1 MQAFIHQIASGLA
14 VGGIYASLAIAL
26 VLIYRCT
33 SSVNFAQGELA
44 MLSTYVSWALVQSG
58 VSWWAAF
65 AFVVVGAFMLGFAL
79 DRAIFQPLRHRPV
92 LSVVAAS
99 IALLIIVNSL
109 VGMLFGYELKE
120 FASPF
125 GGRLGAGE
133 PYFSAHEA
141 GVLLVTLAELMT
153 TYVFFRYTRFGLA
166 MRAVAVNAASAE
178 LSGINTHTVLAVGWG
193 LAAVAGAV
201 AGLMA
206 APIVFLE
213 PSMMMGPLI
222 YALAGAL
229 LGGISSPV
237 GAVVGGFAVG
247 IAENLLGAYVV
258 GNDLKLTCVMLL
270 IIGCLVLR
278 PAGIFG
284 RPVQTRV

>member
-14 VGGIYASLAIAL
+14 AGGIYASLAIAL

-33 SSVNFAQGELA
+33 ASVNFAQGELA
-44 MLSTYVSWALVQSG
+44 MCATYMSWALVQAG
-58 VSWWAAF
+58 FSWWTAF
-65 AFVVVGAFMLGFAL
+65 AIVVVGSFAVGCAL
-79 DRAIFQPLRHRPV
+79 DRVIFQPLRHRPV

-125 GGRLGAGE
+125 GGRMAAGE
-133 PYFSAHEA
+133 PYLSAHEA
-141 GVLLVTLAELMT
+141 GVLLVTFTELLA
-153 TYVFFRYTRFGLA
+153 TYVFFKYTRFGLA
-166 MRAVAVNAASAE
+166 MRAVAVNALSAE
-178 LSGINTHTVLAVGWG
+178 LSGISTNAVLAVGWG

-213 PSMMMGPLI
+213 PSMMMSPLI

-229 LGGISSPV
+229 LGGIASPV

-278 PAGIFG
+278 PAGLFG
-284 RPVQTRV
+284 KPSQARV

>member
-1 MQAFIHQIASGLA
+1 MQAFIHQVASGLA
-14 VGGIYASLAIAL
+14 AGGIYASLAIAL

-33 SSVNFAQGELA
+33 ASVNFAQGELA
-44 MLSTYVSWALVQSG
+44 MCSTYMSWALVQSG
-58 VSWWAAF
+58 VSWWLAF
-65 AFVVVGAFMLGFAL
+65 VLVVVGSFALGCAL
-79 DRAIFQPLRHRPV
+79 DRLVFQPLRHRPV

-109 VGMLFGYELKE
+109 VGLLFGHELRE

-125 GGRLGAGE
+125 GGRMGAAE
-133 PYFSAHEA
+133 PYLSAHEA
-141 GVLLVTLAELMT
+141 GVLLVTFAELMAVW
-153 TYVFFRYTRFGLA
+153 VFFRYTRFGLA

-178 LSGINTHTVLAVGWG
+178 LSGIDTNKVLAVGWG

-213 PSMMMGPLI
+213 PSMMMSPLI

-229 LGGISSPV
+229 LGGIASPV

-258 GNDLKLTCVMLL
+258 GNDVKLTCVMLL

-278 PAGIFG
+278 PAGLFG
-284 RPVQTRV
+284 KQTQARV

>member
-14 VGGIYASLAIAL
+14 AGGIYASLAIAL

-33 SSVNFAQGELA
+33 ASVNFAQGELA
-44 MLSTYVSWALVQSG
+44 MFSTYMSWALVQAG
-58 VSWWAAF
+58 ASWWLAF
-65 AFVVVGAFMLGFAL
+65 AVVVTGSFALGMAL

-92 LSVVAAS
+92 LSVIAAS
-99 IALLIIVNSL
+99 IALLIILNSL
-109 VGMLFGYELKE
+109 IGILFGYELRE

-125 GGRLGAGE
+125 GGRLGAAE
-133 PYFSAHEA
+133 PYLSAHEA
-141 GVLLVTLAELMT
+141 GVLLVTFTELMAT
-153 TYVFFRYTRFGLA
+153 FVFFRYTRFGLA
-166 MRAVAVNAASAE
+166 MRAVAINSASAE
-178 LSGINTHTVLAVGWG
+178 LSGIRTNTVLAVGWG
-193 LAAVAGAV
+193 LAAVAGTV

-213 PSMMMGPLI
+213 PSMMMSPLI

-237 GAVVGGFAVG
+237 GAVVGGFTVG
-247 IAENLLGAYVV
+247 ILENLLGAYVV
-258 GNDLKLTCVMLL
+258 GNDLKLTCIMLL
-270 IIGCLVLR
+270 IIASLVLR

-284 RPVQTRV
+284 KQTQARV